1 MLICTS
7 TFLQAGKNFIL
18 WKYLKTTCAKLYMR
32 YKTFF
37 LLFSDFLKF
46 IQMQMYE
53 IQKMYVLGL
62 LSLTYFYI
70 LAITHC
76 EKFKTIKKE
85 F

>member
-1 MLICTS
+1 
-7 TFLQAGKNFIL
+7 
-18 WKYLKTTCAKLYMR
+18 
-32 YKTFF
+32 
-37 LLFSDFLKF
+37 
-46 IQMQMYE
+46 MQMYE

-76 EKFKTIKKE
+76 EKLKTIKKE